1 MTRPTTTGGFSEKE
15 LRETTVERWF
25 CPLRHAI
32 ALRFGTCATMAVSTG
47 ERPAQHVLGGSVRVS
62 VCR

>member
-32 ALRFGTCATMAVSTG
+32 ALRFG
-47 ERPAQHVLGGSVRVS
+47 S
-62 VCR
+62 VCSPA